1 MNTPKSYLR
10 STSLQWII
18 KHENLQTDSRKNNDW
33 GLKIHLN
40 TSLRKDWPL
49 SNEYTVNWFIK
60 YCSVIEYGDL
70 NIILCNILK
79 NVSKIIK
86 WILKCEAICCVVEVW
101 KCWSIIDA
109 GKLFARPNALK
120 RIMIIITSFYDNTL
134 NVHIY
139 LSLVLYETS
148 FLFWSHTN

>member
-1 MNTPKSYLR
+1 MIKFIS
-10 STSLQWII
+10 WINQVNHKVLVI
-18 KHENLQTDSRKNNDW
+18 VKIWKN
-33 GLKIHLN
+33 
-40 TSLRKDWPL
+40 SLRKDWPL
-49 SNEYTVNWFIK
+49 SNEYTINWFIK

-70 NIILCNILK
+70 NIILYNILK